1 MNTNVEKMILLSMK
15 LSEMTS
21 NDEIK
26 WKLEKKEFVAIPQML
41 IPLRGSLTLFG
52 NSAGY
57 GRQADSNIQYTYK
70 TEIKGKI
77 FCLIGIEYLG
87 GIDVKLQ
94 ILDKQGTLEFESNNS
109 SFQSLFRL
117 VRQQQYNDDNEVYQ
131 FIDELIQDTE
141 SELVST

>member
-26 WKLEKKEFVAIPQML
+26 WKLEKEEPISIPQ
-41 IPLRGSLTLFG
+41 LRNSVMLFG
-52 NSAGY
+52 RLAGSV
-57 GRQADSNIQYTYK
+57 DSNIQYTYK

-77 FCLIGIEYLG
+77 FCLIGMEYLG
-87 GIDVKLQ
+87 GIDVRLQ
-94 ILDKQGTLEFESNNS
+94 ILNKQGTLEFESNSS
-109 SFQSLFRL
+109 SFQNLFQL
-117 VRQQQYNDDNEVYQ
+117 VKQQYSNKNEVYQ
-131 FIDELIQDTE
+131 FIDELIEDTE

>member
-26 WKLEKKEFVAIPQML
+26 WKLEKKESVAIPQTRM
-41 IPLRGSLTLFG
+41 PLRI
-52 NSAGY
+52 SAGY
-57 GRQADSNIQYTYK
+57 GRQVDSDFQYTYK

-87 GIDVKLQ
+87 GIDVRLQ

-117 VRQQQYNDDNEVYQ
+117 VRQQQYNDDNNVYQ

-141 SELVST
+141 SELVGT